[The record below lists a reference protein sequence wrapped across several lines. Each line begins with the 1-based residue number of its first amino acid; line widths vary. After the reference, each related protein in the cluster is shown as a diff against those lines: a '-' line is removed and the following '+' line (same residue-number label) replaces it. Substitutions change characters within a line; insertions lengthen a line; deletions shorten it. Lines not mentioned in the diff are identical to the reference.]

1 MGDQEK
7 DEDSRDN
14 SNDSSRAPK
23 RNRWHV
29 WRVVGFVAVALVAVL
44 FVVAE
49 YVVHHAEPMLR
60 ESIVSAL
67 ADKFHSPVEL
77 DGLSVSV
84 AHGLRVEGRGLR
96 VMYIAGP
103 QRPYAEQINAAAAHQ
118 PLPPQLS
125 LQRFAFGLAWS
136 DLRAMKARVDRVEV
150 DGLQLHIPP
159 HAQANLFQDEP
170 VQKTSQQPRM
180 HFLIGRVDCTH
191 VQLYLET
198 NKPGKDALRFD
209 MYRLTLTDIA
219 PDKPMLFEADLM
231 NPHPVGEIHAS
242 GHLGP
247 WMSLRPR
254 STPLDG
260 HYVFAHADLGT
271 IRGIS
276 GTLSSTGDYRGT
288 LGSIA
293 VEGVA
298 NVPDFALDVS
308 AHPEPLHTQFVA
320 TVDGTTG
327 DTYLQH
333 VQALLG
339 HSPFVT
345 QGAIVRQH
353 MADNTEGHDI
363 ALTVEMPHGHI
374 EDLLTLGMRSDP
386 AFMRGDVVLQ
396 AKLHIPP
403 GHVRVIEKLQL
414 AGNLRVDNVAF
425 TNPSVQDRIDGLSMR
440 AQGKPEDVKSA
451 GHDRQQEVA
460 SQMAVTFALANGWLT
475 APSVHYAM
483 PGATLQLAGV
493 DRVTGNLF
501 EFKGHIRTE
510 ARASQMVTGWKSM
523 LLKPLDPIFAKNGAG
538 LELPVMITGEHS
550 SYKLG
555 LASHNADETL
565 DEMRRDIEARP
576 AVSHAQ

>member
-1 MGDQEK
+1 M
-7 DEDSRDN
+7 
-14 SNDSSRAPK
+14 
-23 RNRWHV
+23 
-29 WRVVGFVAVALVAVL
+29 ALVSVVVLAVL
-44 FVVAE
+44 LAVTE
-49 YVVHHAEPMLR
+49 YAVHHAEPIVR
-60 ESIVSAL
+60 ASIVSSL
-67 ADKFHSPVEL
+67 ENKFHSPVEL

-84 AHGLRVEGRGLR
+84 VHGLRVEGRGLR
-96 VMYIAGP
+96 VTYLAGP
-103 QRPYAEQINAAAAHQ
+103 DRPYAEQINAAAAHQ

-125 LQRFAFGLAWS
+125 LQRFAFRLAWH
-136 DLRAMKARVDRVEV
+136 DLRALSARVDHVEV
-150 DGLQLHIPP
+150 EGLQLHIPP
-159 HAQANLFQDEP
+159 HAQVNLFRDEP
-170 VQKTSQQPRM
+170 RPKQRHEPRM
-180 HFLIGRVDCTH
+180 HFLIGRVDCTN

-198 NKPGKDALRFD
+198 DKPGKDALRFD
-209 MYRLTLTDIA
+209 IHRLTLTNLA
-219 PDKPMLFEADLM
+219 PDKPMLYEAELI

-247 WMSLRPR
+247 WSSQEPR

-271 IRGIS
+271 IKGIS
-276 GTLSSTGDYRGT
+276 GTLSSTGGYSGT
-288 LGSIA
+288 LGNIA
-293 VEGVA
+293 VQGVA
-298 NVPDFALDVS
+298 DVPDFALDVS

-327 DTYLQH
+327 DTYLHQ
-333 VQALLG
+333 VQAVLA

-345 QGAIVRQH
+345 EGAIVRQH

-363 ALTVEMPHGHI
+363 SLAVQMPRGRI
-374 EDLLTLGMRSDP
+374 EDLLTLGMKSDP
-386 AFMRGDVVLQ
+386 AFMRGATELHARV
-396 AKLHIPP
+396 HIPP

-414 AGNLRVDNVAF
+414 AGTVQIDNVAF
-425 TNPSVQDRIDGLSMR
+425 NNPSVQDKIDGLSMR

-451 GHDRQQEVA
+451 GHNRQQEVA

-475 APSVHYAM
+475 APSVHYAL

-493 DRVTGNLF
+493 DRLAGNLF
-501 EFKGHIRTE
+501 EFKGHVRTE

-538 LELPVMITGEHS
+538 LELPVSITGEHS

-565 DEMRRDIEARP
+565 DEMRRDIEARISTHQP
-576 AVSHAQ
+576 